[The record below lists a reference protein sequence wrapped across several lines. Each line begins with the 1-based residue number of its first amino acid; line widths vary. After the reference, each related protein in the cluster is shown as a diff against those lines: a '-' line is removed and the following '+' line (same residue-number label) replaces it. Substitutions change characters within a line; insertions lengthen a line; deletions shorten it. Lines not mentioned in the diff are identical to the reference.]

1 MHQLRFMPD
10 MVGGA
15 DYVLGVM
22 LRVMPSEGML
32 IHVFDI
38 NTRQFVVVR
47 AAGPTS
53 RGVLLHRT
61 PDTFRLFRDVF
72 RRSSALAIA
81 DASADANFQGGRWER
96 LGVTVKSALC
106 GAVKQGGRYLGV
118 IELAN
123 AAGGTPFQVS
133 EVNALDYICGQFAE
147 FVASKPLVI
156 DDDAVLPRT

>member
-1 MHQLRFMPD
+1 MHQLLFMPD
-10 MVGGA
+10 MVAGA
-15 DYVLGVM
+15 EYVLGVM
-22 LRVMPSEGML
+22 LKIMPCEGIL

-47 AAGPTS
+47 ASGPNS
-53 RGVLLHRT
+53 RAVLLHRT

-81 DASADANFQGGRWER
+81 DASADANFKGGRWEG

-123 AAGGTPFQVS
+123 AAGGAPFQVTD
-133 EVNALDYICGQFAE
+133 VNALDYICGQFAD